1 MVSVL
6 PSSGVDGGFDSR
18 SGQPKDY
25 KIGIGC
31 FSTKHTVLRSKN
43 KDWSE

>member
-25 KIGIGC
+25 KIGICC
-31 FSTKHTVLRSKN
+31 FFATHAAIGRKSRKT
-43 KDWSE
+43 D